1 MLRTTSPYRPVSS
14 VDLAA
19 AFASVV
25 LPKAWHPRLDQ
36 TRLDLQSVLD
46 SLRGRH
52 EPPFRDLHGGPRSP
66 KPLLTIDPVEHL
78 LPRPLAE
85 RYVTTRRDLRFLSL
99 SLRGQHPPPFTRR
112 HATERLQ
119 NFEAP
124 TALDLQT
131 RKFRVAAI
139 EHPIA
144 DAVTLE
150 LDAPA
155 GVVESFLP
163 GQFLTLTVEIGGV
176 SHRRAYSIC
185 SPPLSLPRLTITVK
199 RVEGGIVS
207 NYLND
212 EVRVGDLLRV
222 HGPAGTFTVAPDPRA
237 ERHVVILAAGSGI
250 TPMLSIIHGL
260 LHQEPAT
267 RIDLVYGNRSEQSI
281 LFKDP
286 LDELAAA
293 FPERLSVHHVLSRPS
308 KAWKGRTGRVD
319 RRGAAELLDVI
330 GDDGLPA
337 EYLVCGPQPM
347 MDEVLGE
354 LAARGVTASRI
365 RQERFVSPRST
376 STAALPTTPQPAT
389 FSVAGV
395 AHELI
400 VQPNKSLLQAG
411 LDAGLPLGYSCAMGG
426 CGACKVKLRRG
437 SVRMDEPNAL
447 TSQEREG
454 GYVLACIAHPTEP
467 VEVEAK

>member
-1 MLRTTSPYRPVSS
+1 MLRTTFRPVSS

-46 SLRGRH
+46 SLRGHH

-66 KPLLTIDPVEHL
+66 KPLRTIDPVEHI

-85 RYVTTRRDLRFLSL
+85 RYAATRRDLRFLSL
-99 SLRGQHPPPFTRR
+99 SLRGHHPPPFTRR
-112 HATERLQ
+112 QQATQRPRVVEPSI
-119 NFEAP
+119 AP
-124 TALDLQT
+124 NLQT

-139 EHPIA
+139 EHPIE

-150 LDAPA
+150 LEAPA
-155 GVVESFLP
+155 GAVETFLP
-163 GQFLTLTVEIGGV
+163 GQFLTLTVEIAGV
-176 SHRRAYSIC
+176 SHRRAYSVC
-185 SPPLSLPRLTITVK
+185 SSPASLPRLSITIK

-222 HGPAGTFTVAPDPRA
+222 HGPAGTFTVVPDPRA
-237 ERHVVILAAGSGI
+237 ERHFVILAAGAGI
-250 TPMLSIIHGL
+250 TPMISIIHDL
-260 LHQEPAT
+260 LHAEPGT

-281 LFKDP
+281 LYRAW
-286 LDELAAA
+286 LEEMAAA
-293 FPERLSVHHVLSRPS
+293 FSERFTVHHMLSRPS
-308 KAWKGRTGRVD
+308 PDWKGKLGRVD
-319 RRGAAELLDVI
+319 RRNADEVLDAIVA
-330 GDDGLPA
+330 DGSPA
-337 EYLVCGPQPM
+337 QYLVCGPQPM
-347 MDEVLGE
+347 MEEVRE
-354 LAARGVTASRI
+354 ALAARGVPAASI
-365 RQERFVSPRST
+365 RQERFVSPRSAT
-376 STAALPTTPQPAT
+376 TAALPTTPQPAT

-395 AHELI
+395 EHELI
-400 VQPNKSLLQAG
+400 VPPTKTLLQAG